1 MSVVARDEERFSETG
16 VGPLSRWAAAVYWVL
31 VLEVLIVA
39 TALPG
44 LVPLVLLGGDASNAP
59 LVPLCLIPLGPS
71 LVAAI
76 FAWRGFL
83 GVDRDLRDL
92 APARHFWR
100 GYRRSWLDVLRWWV
114 PLMLVLAVLAVNVVH
129 ADAVS
134 GGGSFALV
142 SLVIGVA
149 LACWAGNALVLTALF
164 ALRTRDI
171 ARLSAYYLAARPAQG
186 LGVLAVV
193 VVAAGLAV
201 LTSDWVT
208 VLAASLLTLVLLRNT
223 LPIVADVRDHFTVDR

>member
-1 MSVVARDEERFSETG
+1 VSVVSRDEERFSETG

-31 VLEVLIVA
+31 VLEVLIVL

-83 GVDRDLRDL
+83 GVERDL

-114 PLMLVLAVLAVNVVH
+114 PLMAVLAVLAVNVVH

-186 LGVLAVV
+186 FGVLATV